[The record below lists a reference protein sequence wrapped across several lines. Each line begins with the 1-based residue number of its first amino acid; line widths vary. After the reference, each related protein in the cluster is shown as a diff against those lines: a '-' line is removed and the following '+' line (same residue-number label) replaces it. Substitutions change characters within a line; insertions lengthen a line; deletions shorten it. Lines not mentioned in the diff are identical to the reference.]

1 MNYKTMRLDK
11 SLYKAEGGFSKQ
23 LELLDPSENYKN
35 TDLSSLDAFERQ
47 LKRFDIKVSGPSS
60 DPIAKFF
67 QTSDSA
73 ALFPE
78 YVARAVGKG
87 AQDAEVLSEIVASTT
102 EINALDYRSIT
113 TDLERFSD
121 QELQEGDPL
130 PEVNIQLTESLVR
143 LKKRGRMLSASYE
156 AIKHQRT
163 DVLTVALKQIGYS
176 LAKAQL
182 SDAVRTLLIGEGTV
196 PGAEIIETGSPD
208 PSFEDLLDLWNRFGN
223 FQLNVILASSNTVR
237 QLLAIEELADYNT
250 GNSFVSTGSLITPFG
265 AKIIKTEALS
275 DGLLM
280 GLDKNFAL
288 EMVTS
293 GGIQVEYDKLI
304 DTQLERAAISS
315 IYGFSKLFPDAVKVL
330 AFE

>member
-1 MNYKTMRLDK
+1 MNYKNIRLDK
-11 SLYKAEGGFSKQ
+11 SLYKAEGGFSRQ
-23 LELLDPSENYKN
+23 LERLDPSENYKS
-35 TDLSSLDAFERQ
+35 TDLSGLDAFERQ

-87 AQDAEVLSEIVASTT
+87 ANDAEVLSDIVASTT
-102 EINALDYRSIT
+102 EINSLDYRSIT
-113 TDLERFSD
+113 TDLDRFND
-121 QELQEGDPL
+121 HEMDEGDPL
-130 PEVNIQLTESLVR
+130 PEVSIQLTESLIR
-143 LKKRGRMLSASYE
+143 LKKRGRILSASYE

-182 SDAVRTLLIGEGTV
+182 EDAVRMLLIGEGTV
-196 PGAEIIETGSPD
+196 PEAEVIYTGSSEPLFD
-208 PSFEDLLDLWNRFGN
+208 NLLDLWNRFAD
-223 FQLNVILASSNTVR
+223 FQLNVILASANTVR
-237 QLLAIEELADYNT
+237 QLLSMEELADYNT
-250 GNSFVSTGSLITPFG
+250 GNTFVSTGSLITPFG
-265 AKIIKTEALS
+265 AKIIKTEAID
-275 DGLLM
+275 DGVLL

-315 IYGFSKLFPDAVKVL
+315 IYGFSKLFPDAVKVMV
-330 AFE
+330 FE